1 MPGNMTRAG
10 AVLLVTF
17 ILGHAAHALAAPA
30 ASCNGE
36 VAAHPAVTPKPSGFR
51 VAEGRNCMDR
61 CMARCRSNSDNR
73 TQFQICARQ
82 CVVSCGR

>member
-1 MPGNMTRAG
+1 MLGNMTRAG

-17 ILGHAAHALAAPA
+17 ILGHAVQALAAPVV
-30 ASCNGE
+30 SCTGE
-36 VAAHPAVTPKPSGFR
+36 EAVRPAMTPKPYDFR

-61 CMARCRSNSDNR
+61 CMARCRSKSSNR